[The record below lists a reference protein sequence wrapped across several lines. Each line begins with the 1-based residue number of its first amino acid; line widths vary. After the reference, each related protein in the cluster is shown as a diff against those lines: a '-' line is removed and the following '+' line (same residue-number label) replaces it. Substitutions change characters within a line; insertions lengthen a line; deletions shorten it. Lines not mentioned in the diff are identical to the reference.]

1 MVQTRLI
8 FLRLM
13 AMGFVMLLLSW
24 FLLLLTVSRLI
35 ASSFV
40 LSLTAYAG
48 SVVGLAMGVYGAA
61 QYASHGGR

>member
-48 SVVGLAMGVYGAA
+48 SVVGLAMGVYGAL

>member
-48 SVVGLAMGVYGAA
+48 SVVGLAMGVYGAL
-61 QYASHGGR
+61 QYASYGGR

>member
-1 MVQTRLI
+1 MVPTRLI

-13 AMGFVMLLLSW
+13 ATGLLLLLLSW

-40 LSLTAYAG
+40 FSLTAYAG
-48 SVVGLAMGVYGAA
+48 SVVGLAMGVYGAV

>member
-1 MVQTRLI
+1 
-8 FLRLM
+8 M
-13 AMGFVMLLLSW
+13 AMGFLLLLLSW

-40 LSLTAYAG
+40 LNLTAYTG
-48 SVVGLAMGVYGAA
+48 SVVGLAMGVYGAV

>member
-1 MVQTRLI
+1 MVPTRLI

-48 SVVGLAMGVYGAA
+48 SVVGLAMGVYGAL
-61 QYASHGGR
+61 QYASHAGR

>member
-1 MVQTRLI
+1 
-8 FLRLM
+8 M
-13 AMGFVMLLLSW
+13 AMGFVLLLLSW

-40 LSLTAYAG
+40 FSLTAYAG
-48 SVVGLAMGVYGAA
+48 SVVGLAMGVYGAL

>member
-13 AMGFVMLLLSW
+13 AMGFVLLLLSW

-48 SVVGLAMGVYGAA
+48 SVVGLAMGVYGAL

>member
-8 FLRLM
+8 FLRM
-13 AMGFVMLLLSW
+13 IAMGFVLLLLSW

-48 SVVGLAMGVYGAA
+48 SVVGLAMGVYGAL

>member
-1 MVQTRLI
+1 MVPTRLI

-13 AMGFVMLLLSW
+13 AMGFVLLLLSW

-48 SVVGLAMGVYGAA
+48 SVVGLAMGVYGAL

>member
-48 SVVGLAMGVYGAA
+48 SVVGLAMGVYGAV